1 MALEVELEVLKSV
14 VAKLDSSLEKI
25 SEVSNSIGKLL
36 AVHDERIG
44 QLEKISER
52 RNVEI
57 EKLQS
62 RISDQTREIVA
73 EIEKLE
79 TTLYLKIKESAK
91 EIYQAQSTT
100 NADIQKELKAVS
112 LRVETL
118 EKWRMYVIGIAAAA
132 GYLVGNLSD
141 ILKLLK

>member
-14 VAKLDSSLEKI
+14 VTKLDSSLEKI

-36 AVHDERIG
+36 AVHDERIS

-57 EKLQS
+57 EKLQA

-79 TTLYLKIKESAK
+79 TTLYLKIKESSK
-91 EIYQAQSTT
+91 EIYQAQSST

>member
-14 VAKLDSSLEKI
+14 VTKLDSSLEKI

-57 EKLQS
+57 EKLQA

-79 TTLYLKIKESAK
+79 TTLYLKIKESSK
-91 EIYQAQSTT
+91 EIYQAQSST

-132 GYLVGNLSD
+132 GYLVGNLGD